1 MELFHIHL
9 IFNLRIYNDI
19 LSFKFNCLFFA
30 LILWHCMCKGGFFA
44 SYFSSSQSQISD
56 FVQSSEYVCAF
67 LVASIKV
74 WWALIGLKALTKIN
88 MVNQIKTL
96 LPLLRTWGATAV
108 QMKVYL
114 VTWLASIEHVCN
126 ILEAFIYVFQSILNR
141 KSCKERSGPPTRQTN

>member
-1 MELFHIHL
+1 MTHYLL
-9 IFNLRIYNDI
+9 GLMVP
-19 LSFKFNCLFFA
+19 FFA
-30 LILWHCMCKGGFFA
+30 LILWHCMWRGGGFFA

-56 FVQSSEYVCAF
+56 FVQSSEYVCDF

-88 MVNQIKTL
+88 MVNQIKPL

-108 QMKVYL
+108 QLQMEVYL
-114 VTWLASIEHVCN
+114 VTWLTSIEHVCN